1 MRRLVVSAIGSVLAF
16 SALLGGGCARCLTC
30 SSMPQVSSLQV
41 LVLDPLSHRI
51 ACDCVAGYAHRD
63 YDRFGQALSREMG
76 CDVAVHYAED
86 LSAQQESLATGRWLI
101 VGKDSS
107 QRHTAERLGVE
118 LHALA
123 RLHGLD
129 GTTTLCGL
137 FVAAAD
143 SRIKSLNDATGR
155 SICLGPADAV
165 EKDDLAVEALAAVD
179 VVLPSPI
186 RRATDCTAAALA
198 VVDGDVDIAVVSSYA
213 LPLVEGCGAI
223 PSGVLR
229 VIGRTGT
236 APFITLFSSPAIDE
250 AERIR
255 IRKGLLRLNSNDR
268 LMKAMESRGGFVAVR

>member
-1 MRRLVVSAIGSVLAF
+1 MKRMVVPVICRVLAL
-16 SALLGGGCARCLTC
+16 SALLGSGCARGLQL
-30 SSMPQVSSLQV
+30 SSMPQVAPLQV
-41 LVLDPLSHRI
+41 LVLDPLSDQI

-63 YDRFGQALSREMG
+63 YGRLGEALSREVG

-107 QRHTAERLGVE
+107 QRHTSDQLGVE

-123 RLHGLD
+123 RLRGLD
-129 GTTTLCGL
+129 GTANLCGL
-137 FVAAAD
+137 FVAAVGSGID
-143 SRIKSLNDATGR
+143 SLDDAVGR
-155 SICLGPADAV
+155 SICLGPTDAV
-165 EKDDLAVEALAAVD
+165 EKDRLAVEALAVLG

-223 PSGVLR
+223 QPGVLN

-236 APFITLFSSPAIDE
+236 APFITLFASPSIGE
-250 AERIR
+250 VERIR
-255 IRKGLLRLNSNDR
+255 IREGLLRLNRDAP
-268 LMKAMESRGGFVAVR
+268 LMKAIESHGGFVAVR